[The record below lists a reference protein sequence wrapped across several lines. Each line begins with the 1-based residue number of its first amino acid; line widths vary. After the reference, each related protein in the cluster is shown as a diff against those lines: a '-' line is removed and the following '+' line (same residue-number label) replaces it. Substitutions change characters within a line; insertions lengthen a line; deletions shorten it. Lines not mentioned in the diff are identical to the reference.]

1 MNKVKR
7 RKRGKEKEEVQNTLC
22 CYLINFL
29 KSTFLHFLREVR
41 GSHLGSQLS
50 FIFAFFKGG

>member
-22 CYLINFL
+22 CYFINFL
-29 KSTFLHFLREVR
+29 KSTFLNFLREVR

-50 FIFAFFKGG
+50 YFLYFLKWG